1 MSKLSFD
8 RGRLVTLQTWD
19 QLLIPYAQVL
29 SQQGEMDDAVKR
41 LQRAAS
47 INPEEKAIKQELAR
61 AVQKRDHMKEKE
73 KAMYR
78 RMVEG
83 KPSTKSDKSKPKQG
97 APSWVS

>member
-1 MSKLSFD
+1 M
-8 RGRLVTLQTWD
+8 
-19 QLLIPYAQVL
+19 L

-41 LQRAAS
+41 LQRAAG

-97 APSWVS
+97 APSWVSLTTQSYGNFEGINFRGMTLRNTCMT